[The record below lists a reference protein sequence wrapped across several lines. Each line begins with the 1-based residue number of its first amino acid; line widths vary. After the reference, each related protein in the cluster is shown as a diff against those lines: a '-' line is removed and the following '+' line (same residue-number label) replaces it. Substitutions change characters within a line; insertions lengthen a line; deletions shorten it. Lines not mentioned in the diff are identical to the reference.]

1 MGEHGHKR
9 VGDSDN
15 ERKKEQRA
23 DSWSM
28 TPNCTSLCMDTAG
41 HKLFSGIHRDQH
53 HQQYHFK
60 NQTNGD

>member
-28 TPNCTSLCMDTAG
+28 TPNFTSLCMDTAG

-53 HQQYHFK
+53 NQQYHFK